1 MIFAEEKG
9 RTASEASAAAA
20 PAPQASGVHEKRRS
34 LKGKL
39 SLIVALSIIPLVAMV
54 LYLIISLVSYS
65 NAYEEIV
72 SNMTIAN
79 SYSLSFK
86 EDMDES
92 VYKLVV
98 SGKSFDEVKD
108 NPDENPYALIDDLRN
123 DFTRLEVIKTDDKSR
138 DWLSYLLRN
147 IDTLEDRVDD
157 IKANI
162 DDGEGHYNEN
172 IDMVN
177 NDIYILTELIQ
188 DNIQHYIYYQTE
200 SIEVLKDQLHQQVFI
215 FIILFCIV
223 LAALMAFLIPFVIR
237 LIRNIMGPVSQ
248 VTTVTQKIAQGD
260 FSARTKDIHTKDEI
274 EVLADNVN
282 TMAGSLDVMVTQ
294 IHDDETKMRHA
305 ELRLLQEQINP
316 HFLYNTLDTIVWLIE
331 GGKEEEAEDVVVSL
345 SNFFRQVLSHGRE
358 YITISDETKHIRSYL
373 EIQKV
378 RYCDILNYEIDID
391 PELDNYEILKLSL
404 QPIVENSL
412 YHGIKY
418 KRGVGTVK
426 VTGRKDGERIVLK
439 VSDDG
444 VGMKNDELIRL
455 REEIGRPCKDTET
468 GFGLANVN
476 ERIRMNF
483 GSEYGMTIDSVEN
496 EGTEVTL
503 VIPAIPYSK
512 DDKDGEGGQDEKE
525 KQNI

>member
-188 DNIQHYIYYQTE
+188 DNIQHYIY
-200 SIEVLKDQLHQQVFI
+200 
-215 FIILFCIV
+215 
-223 LAALMAFLIPFVIR
+223 
-237 LIRNIMGPVSQ
+237 
-248 VTTVTQKIAQGD
+248 
-260 FSARTKDIHTKDEI
+260 
-274 EVLADNVN
+274 
-282 TMAGSLDVMVTQ
+282 
-294 IHDDETKMRHA
+294 
-305 ELRLLQEQINP
+305 
-316 HFLYNTLDTIVWLIE
+316 
-331 GGKEEEAEDVVVSL
+331 
-345 SNFFRQVLSHGRE
+345 
-358 YITISDETKHIRSYL
+358 
-373 EIQKV
+373 
-378 RYCDILNYEIDID
+378 
-391 PELDNYEILKLSL
+391 
-404 QPIVENSL
+404 
-412 YHGIKY
+412 
-418 KRGVGTVK
+418 
-426 VTGRKDGERIVLK
+426 
-439 VSDDG
+439 
-444 VGMKNDELIRL
+444 
-455 REEIGRPCKDTET
+455 
-468 GFGLANVN
+468 
-476 ERIRMNF
+476 
-483 GSEYGMTIDSVEN
+483 
-496 EGTEVTL
+496 
-503 VIPAIPYSK
+503 
-512 DDKDGEGGQDEKE
+512 
-525 KQNI
+525 